1 MANIKQGSAHQKQ
14 WSDWLPNVVCV
25 TALLTLISAAA
36 AGFLSQRVT
45 TLASAQKIQ
54 QEQTDTTASQALSQA
69 KAQWQKKAVAL
80 EKELLS
86 AKLKVKAEQ
95 TTSANIRKRLAKI
108 QKDLEA
114 LKKTAGV
121 QAVKTIAPPAAAP
134 KTTTAVAPGTTSP
147 IPAATTPTAAPGTA
161 APGTAAPGTAAP
173 AAVAPKARPQTVTE
187 SSAASPP
194 APAPAGVANVPVSDT
209 PPATVVPAAP
219 KASQSPAAPA
229 VQPVEL
235 APPAN
240 ATETAVE
247 EAPDVEE
254 NAPGA
259 TE

>member
-1 MANIKQGSAHQKQ
+1 MANIKQGSAHQKL

-134 KTTTAVAPGTTSP
+134 KTTTAEAPGTTSP
-147 IPAATTPTAAPGTA
+147 TPAATTPTA

-194 APAPAGVANVPVSDT
+194 APAPAGVANGPVSDT

-229 VQPVEL
+229 VQPMEL

>member
-134 KTTTAVAPGTTSP
+134 KTTTAEAPGTASP
-147 IPAATTPTAAPGTA
+147 TPAATTPTA

>member
-134 KTTTAVAPGTTSP
+134 KPTTAVAPGTTSP
-147 IPAATTPTAAPGTA
+147 IPAATTPTA

-254 NAPGA
+254 NALGA

>member
-1 MANIKQGSAHQKQ
+1 MAIIKQGSDHQRR
-14 WSDWLPNVVCV
+14 WFDWLPNVVCV

-45 TLASAQKIQ
+45 TLASTQKIQ
-54 QEQTDTTASQALSQA
+54 QEQTDTIASQALSQA
-69 KAQWQKKAVAL
+69 KAQWQKKEVEL

-95 TTSANIRKRLAKI
+95 TTSANIRKRLVKI

-121 QAVKTIAPPAAAP
+121 QAVKTTAPTPPAAAP

-147 IPAATTPTAAPGTA
+147 TPTATTPTAAPGTA
-161 APGTAAPGTAAP
+161 APGTAAP
-173 AAVAPKARPQTVTE
+173 KAQPQTVTE
-187 SSAASPP
+187 SSAAPPP
-194 APAPAGVANVPVSDT
+194 APAPAGVANVPVSDA
-209 PPATVVPAAP
+209 PPSKAVPAAP

-235 APPAN
+235 APPVN
-240 ATETAVE
+240 ATETAIV